1 MKLVI
6 PSGSD
11 CLMGFS
17 PIYLAMT
24 VLGAFFPSA
33 MDLSRTRSSS
43 SFKLLRAWTKASSGA
58 RDSSKSALRS
68 RVPKKIRVSVKA
80 SSGRMELRVQQR
92 EQFRP
97 LVELNQR

>member
-1 MKLVI
+1 
-6 PSGSD
+6 
-11 CLMGFS
+11 
-17 PIYLAMT
+17 
-24 VLGAFFPSA
+24 
-33 MDLSRTRSSS
+33 
-43 SFKLLRAWTKASSGA
+43 
-58 RDSSKSALRS
+58 LRS